1 VLNWLRRWLRRASW
15 CWPSPASISPG
26 CGASAGPAVG
36 GGGARTRPWRRFL
49 LGWVSGIVYWFGVC
63 HWIQFTLAVYGGMG
77 DGAAW
82 AVFTLLALIKGLHM
96 RCLRCWPDS

>member
-1 VLNWLRRWLRRASW
+1 MLNWLLALATAGLLVLAFPSFDFAWLAALALA
-15 CWPSPASISPG
+15 PLLV
-26 CGASAGPAVG
+26 AV
-36 GGGARTRPWRRFL
+36 AREPRPWRRFL

-96 RCLRCWPDS
+96 RCV